1 MAGSPTS
8 LTLMYILWQ
17 LTGSAAPEA
26 VKELVGPLG
35 GAVTFPLM
43 ANVKQVDSIVWNF
56 NTTLLVTMQP
66 EAPTIIVTQNRNKER
81 VSFLNGSYSLRLS
94 ELKKNDSGV
103 YHAKIYSSSLQNP
116 FTQNY
121 VLHVY
126 EHLSRPKVTMGLQ
139 SNKNGTCVT
148 NLTCH
153 MEHGGQDVI
162 YTWKALGQAA
172 SETHNGSILPISW
185 RWRESDM
192 TFICFA
198 RNPISSN
205 SSSPILASK
214 LCEGAA
220 GDPNPSMV
228 LLCLLL
234 VPCLLILFALGLFLW
249 FIRRERQEENNPN
262 GRSSKYSL
270 FHSGNTQKDGK
281 SPLTAHDA
289 RHTKAIYL

>member
-1 MAGSPTS
+1 MAGSPTC
-8 LTLMYILWQ
+8 LTLLYILWQ
-17 LTGSAAPEA
+17 LTGSAAHE
-26 VKELVGPLG
+26 VMKELVGPLG
-35 GAVTFPLM
+35 GAVTFPLTSK
-43 ANVKQVDSIVWNF
+43 VKQVDTIVWTF

-66 EAPTIIVTQNRNKER
+66 EMGTIIVTQNRNKER
-81 VSFLNGSYSLRLS
+81 ISFLNGTYSLKLS

-103 YHAKIYSSSLQNP
+103 YHVKIYSSSHHDP
-116 FTQNY
+116 FTQEY

-139 SNKNGTCVT
+139 SNENGTCVT
-148 NLTCH
+148 NLTCY
-153 MEHGGQDVI
+153 MEHGGEDVI

-185 RWRESDM
+185 RWGESDM

-205 SSSPILASK
+205 SSSPILARK

-220 GDPNPSMV
+220 GDPNPSMI

-234 VPCLLILFALGLFLW
+234 VPSLLTLIALGLLLW
-249 FIRRERQEENNPN
+249 FIRRERQEENDPN
-262 GRSSKYSL
+262 GRSSKYGL
-270 FHSGNTQKDGK
+270 FHSGNTKKDGK